1 MRRVEFA
8 AEEIYH
14 VYNRG
19 VEKRDV
25 FLSAADYQRFVYSLV
40 VCNSKKPVL
49 NSQFHYRGLASI
61 QKLVPTDLVVDVL
74 AFCLMPNHYHLLL
87 RQRVERGIS
96 VLMQKAGTAYTM
108 YFNTKYAR
116 VGALFQGVYKARRIP
131 RDGDLHAVSKYIH
144 LNPLD
149 LIDSAWK
156 ERGVRNR
163 QRARRF
169 LREYPWSSFGD
180 HTGTTQRY
188 PFLVN
193 TQSLAPFLLVGREYA
208 AFVERWSLDDARVVA
223 PYAIDASI
231 EVRPR

>member
-1 MRRVEFA
+1 MRIVESA
-8 AEEIYH
+8 AGEIYH

-19 VEKRDV
+19 VEKRNV
-25 FLSAADYQRFVYSLV
+25 FLSNADFQRFLYSLV

-49 NSQFHYRGLASI
+49 NSQFYYRGFTSI
-61 QKLVPTDLVVDVL
+61 EKLVPTDPVVDVL

-96 VLMQKAGTAYTM
+96 LLMQKAGTAYTM
-108 YFNTKYAR
+108 YFNTKHER
-116 VGALFQGVYKARRIP
+116 VGALFQGVYRARRIHH
-131 RDGDLHAVSKYIH
+131 DDALLVVSRYIH

-149 LIDSAWK
+149 LMDPTWK

-163 QRARRF
+163 QRARRY

-180 HTGTTQRY
+180 HAGTAQRY

-193 TQSLAPFLLVGREYA
+193 TQSLAPFLPVGREYA
-208 AFVERWSLDDARVVA
+208 AFVERWSLDDAQVVA
-223 PYAIDASI
+223 PYAIDSI